1 MNKFLRFLAV
11 FFIIISCSKSDKK
24 NIPYNDSTDYLAL
37 NYFIKDSLP
46 KLNNLN
52 KDYINIFNKWKDIE
66 IIIGSSK
73 IISSDSKQLSFL
85 LDNLKIEIKK
95 INDKSFDSIFN
106 VPQIIGRFRVHKTN
120 VLKINSNKIDSK
132 NIQNFKNDLKGIV
145 ISYNALI
152 NMINK
157 IAKESFEKN
166 N

>member
-1 MNKFLRFLAV
+1 MRIIRESLEEFQEVEFFLDKSNSLDGLTKVPINTYQKGIV
-11 FFIIISCSKSDKK
+11 FRDENLK
-24 NIPYNDSTDYLAL
+24 NSW
-37 NYFIKDSLP
+37 
-46 KLNNLN
+46 
-52 KDYINIFNKWKDIE
+52 WKDIE